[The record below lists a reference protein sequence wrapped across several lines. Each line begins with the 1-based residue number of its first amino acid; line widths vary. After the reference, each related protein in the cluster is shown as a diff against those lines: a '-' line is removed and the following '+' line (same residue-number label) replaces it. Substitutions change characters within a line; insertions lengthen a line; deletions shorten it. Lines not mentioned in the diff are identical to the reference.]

1 MEEDE
6 FDLLITEIGEEEEI
20 EISYEQYMEEME
32 QGVEEDEDYHSPC
45 PDAFRELDFND
56 D

>member
-20 EISYEQYMEEME
+20 EMENSE
-32 QGVEEDEDYHSPC
+32 VYREEV
-45 PDAFRELDFND
+45 
-56 D
+56 